1 MKQILFNHI
10 PKTGG
15 TTLRIILNKV
25 YGNNNVF
32 FINSKDIPAS
42 YKKFKSLSTDVRN
55 GYSVIS
61 GHGSEFFSVLMATP
75 FRICLLR
82 EPKSLFISQY
92 NYLRQSKNSNFLN
105 EVSTLNS
112 FDEYIDYAIK
122 SGQDNLLTRY
132 LSKSNS
138 WLVHAQDAIPSMENE
153 GDGLLDAAKKEL
165 HGYDFLTDLENFDA
179 GIYCLSKNLGWKS
192 IPNYR
197 PSNVTIK
204 DSTMA
209 ILTDADTHRLN
220 KVLSWDIELYE
231 YFKNNALD
239 STVSA
244 SHKGIGYNLIILKQR
259 LINLLAGVMAKR

>member
-92 NYLRQSKNSNFLN
+92 NYLRQSKKSISQL
-105 EVSTLNS
+105 STL
-112 FDEYIDYAIK
+112 F
-122 SGQDNLLTRY
+122 NL
-132 LSKSNS
+132 
-138 WLVHAQDAIPSMENE
+138 W
-153 GDGLLDAAKKEL
+153 
-165 HGYDFLTDLENFDA
+165 
-179 GIYCLSKNLGWKS
+179 
-192 IPNYR
+192 
-197 PSNVTIK
+197 
-204 DSTMA
+204 
-209 ILTDADTHRLN
+209 
-220 KVLSWDIELYE
+220 
-231 YFKNNALD
+231 
-239 STVSA
+239 VSA
-244 SHKGIGYNLIILKQR
+244 SVRIAIVESLIVT
-259 LINLLAGVMAKR
+259 LLGR